1 MLINFDEEKFMNA
14 IVKDLMTVEDIY
26 IDDIYEAILED
37 LDEWFANYGL
47 TTDLLDGIVEKIE
60 EKNVKVIK

>member
-14 IVKDLMTVEDIY
+14 IVKDFMTVKDIY

-37 LDEWFANYGL
+37 LNEWFANYGL
-47 TTDLLDGIVEKIE
+47 TTDLLDSIVEKIE